1 MGRRFYTETM
11 DKKKEKNKRIIHYE
25 YERVRH
31 NQNFDYYF
39 PSVTSI
45 SNVILDPTV
54 DEHQQSSP
62 ERLLFLSVI
71 YQGILDASREELPN
85 ESDLIKRQR
94 KEAINWFFDNKYI
107 DDLDEVCYLAGI
119 NPSWLVR
126 IVKQILDGDLAFD
139 RKRINVLINS
149 TDN

>member
-1 MGRRFYTETM
+1 M

-45 SNVILDPTV
+45 SNVILDPIV
-54 DEHQQSSP
+54 GEHQRSSP

-94 KEAINWFFDNKYI
+94 KEAISWFFDDKYI